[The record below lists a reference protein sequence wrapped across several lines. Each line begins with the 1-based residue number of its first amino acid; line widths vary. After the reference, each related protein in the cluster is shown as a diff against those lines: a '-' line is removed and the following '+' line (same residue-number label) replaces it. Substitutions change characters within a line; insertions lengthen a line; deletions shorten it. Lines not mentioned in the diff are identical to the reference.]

1 MATLKAVIK
10 KCNKRLDGSWNVV
23 IRFTHN
29 GKVIFLHTTTF
40 VSKKDIKASFIIK
53 DASILERGNGLIENY
68 RKRASELNLEF
79 NDIDI
84 DMGTNANCIERKQE
98 SRGISFSGFADKCRK
113 HNSKKKGM
121 SNCETA
127 IMALVVFYG
136 RKDILCQDNRT

>member
-10 KCNKRLDGSWNVV
+10 KCNKRLDGTWNVA
-23 IRFTHN
+23 IGSTHN
-29 GKVIFLHTTTF
+29 EKVIFLHTTMF

-53 DASILERGNGLIENY
+53 DASIFERDNGLIENY
-68 RKRASELNLEF
+68 RKRVSEFNLEF

-84 DMGTNANCIERKQE
+84 DIGTNTSYIERKRE
-98 SRGISFSGFADKCRK
+98 TSGISFSGFADKCRK

-136 RKDILCQDNRT
+136 RKDILCQENRT

>member
-10 KCNKRLDGSWNVV
+10 KCNKRLDGTWNVA
-23 IRFTHN
+23 IGSTHN
-29 GKVIFLHTTTF
+29 GKVIFLPTTMF

-53 DASILERGNGLIENY
+53 DASIFERYNHLIENY
-68 RKRASELNLEF
+68 RKRVSEFNLEF

-84 DMGTNANCIERKQE
+84 DIGTNTSYIERKRE
-98 SRGISFSGFADKCRK
+98 TSGISFSGFADKCRK

-127 IMALVVFYG
+127 IKA
-136 RKDILCQDNRT
+136 

>member
-10 KCNKRLDGSWNVV
+10 KCNKRLDGTWNVV

-29 GKVIFLHTTTF
+29 RKVIFLHTTMF

-53 DASILERGNGLIENY
+53 DASIRERGNDLIENY
-68 RKRASELNLEF
+68 RKRVSEFNLEI

-84 DMGTNANCIERKQE
+84 DIGTNTSYIERKRE
-98 SRGISFSGFADKCRK
+98 TSGISFSGFADKCRK

-127 IMALVVFYG
+127 IKA
-136 RKDILCQDNRT
+136 

>member
-10 KCNKRLDGSWNVV
+10 KCNKRLDGTWNVV

-29 GKVIFLHTTTF
+29 GKVIFLPTTMF

-53 DASILERGNGLIENY
+53 DASIFERCNHLIENY
-68 RKRASELNLEF
+68 RKRVSEFNLEF

-84 DMGTNANCIERKQE
+84 DIGTNTSYIERKRE
-98 SRGISFSGFADKCRK
+98 TSGISFSGFADKCRK

-127 IMALVVFYG
+127 IMALVFFYG
-136 RKDILCQDNRT
+136 RKDILCQENPT